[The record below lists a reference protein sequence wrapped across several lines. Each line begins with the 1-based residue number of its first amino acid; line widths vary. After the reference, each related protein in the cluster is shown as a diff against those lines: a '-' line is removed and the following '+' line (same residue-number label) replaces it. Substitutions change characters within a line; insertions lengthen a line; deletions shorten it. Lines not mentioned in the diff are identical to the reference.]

1 MTELGIEY
9 ITLLLF
15 VGLLLTIFL
24 GVPLAFALGT
34 VSLVA
39 TYFFWGPASL
49 FLVGSKIADM
59 IFNYTLISV
68 PFFLFMANVLA
79 KSGIAD
85 DFYDA
90 MYKWMG
96 PLRGGLAIGTVI
108 ICALIAAMS
117 GVSAVGVVT
126 MGTIALPAMLKRGYD
141 KNIAVGTILSGGAL
155 GQLIPPSLL
164 AIIFSSMANLSV
176 GKMFLAGATPG
187 LLLMGLFIVYVAI
200 RCGIN
205 KDLGPPIPIEER
217 RQITLRDKLVSLKV
231 VLPATLLVLGVL
243 GSLFAGIASPTESAA
258 VGAFGSLLVA
268 AGNRR
273 LTLEALKDACRQTL
287 LSSTMV
293 MWIAI
298 SSLLFVSVY
307 AGLGGDQ
314 FVKDLIEI
322 AGVGKWQVIF
332 AMMLIIFLL
341 GMIMDPVGIIFLTV
355 PIFLPIVETMGFNP
369 IWFGALVIINLE
381 MAYLTPPFGYNL
393 FILKSVAPKSIL
405 TIDLYRAVPPF
416 VALQALGLLLCIAF
430 PEIITWLP
438 EALLP

>member
-1 MTELGIEY
+1 MPEMGIEM
-9 ITLLLF
+9 ITLLAF
-15 VGLLLTIFL
+15 AGLLITIFL
-24 GVPLAFALGT
+24 GVPLVFALGS
-34 VSLVA
+34 VALVT

-49 FLVGSKIADM
+49 FLIGNKIVGM
-59 IFNYTLISV
+59 IFNHTLISI

-79 KSGIAD
+79 RSGIAD

-96 PLRGGLAIGTVI
+96 PLRGGLAMGTVI

-141 KNIAVGTILSGGAL
+141 KNIAAGTILAGGAL

-200 RCGIN
+200 RCSLN
-205 KDLGPPIPIEER
+205 PRLGPPLAPEER
-217 RQITLRDKLVSLKV
+217 RSITLKDKLVSLKV
-231 VLPATLLVLGVL
+231 VLPATLLVAGVL

-258 VGAFGSLLVA
+258 VGALGSLLVA
-268 AGNRR
+268 AANRR
-273 LTLEALKDACRQTL
+273 LTWEALLASCRQTL
-287 LSSTMV
+287 ISSTMV
-293 MWIAI
+293 IWIAV
-298 SSLLFVSVY
+298 SSLMFVSVY
-307 AGLGGDQ
+307 AGLGGDS
-314 FVKDLIEI
+314 FVREVIEI
-322 AGVGKWQVIF
+322 AGVGRWEVVI
-332 AMMLIIFLL
+332 AMMVVIFLL

-355 PIFLPIVETMGFNP
+355 PIFLPIVESLGFDP

-393 FILKSVAPKSIL
+393 FILKSVAPRDVTTL
-405 TIDLYRAVPPF
+405 DLYKAVPAF
-416 VALQALGLLLCIAF
+416 VALQAAGLALCILF
-430 PEIITWLP
+430 PEVITWLP
-438 EALLP
+438 EALFP

>member
-1 MTELGIEY
+1 MTDVGIEV
-9 ITLLLF
+9 ITLLAF
-15 VGLLLTIFL
+15 GGLLITVFL
-24 GVPLAFALGT
+24 GIPLVFALGC
-34 VSLVA
+34 VA
-39 TYFFWGPASL
+39 LIITYFFWGPASL
-49 FLVGSKIADM
+49 YLVGNQIVGM
-59 IFNYTLISV
+59 IFNHTLISV

-79 KSGIAD
+79 RSGIAE

-96 PLRGGLAIGTVI
+96 PLRGGLAIGTII

-126 MGTIALPAMLKRGYD
+126 MGTIALPAMLNRRYD
-141 KNIAVGTILSGGAL
+141 KSIATGTILAGGAL

-187 LLLMGLFIVYVAI
+187 ILLVGLFILYVAI
-200 RCGIN
+200 RCGLN
-205 KDLGPPIPIEER
+205 KDLGPPLSLEER
-217 RQITLRDKLVSLKV
+217 RSITLRDKLVSLKV
-231 VLPATLLVLGVL
+231 VLPATLLVMGVL

-258 VGAFGSLLVA
+258 VGALGSLLVA

-273 LTLEALKDACRQTL
+273 LTWEGVMAACRQTL
-287 LSSTMV
+287 ITSTMV
-293 MWIAI
+293 IWIAV

-307 AGLGGDQ
+307 AGLGGDA
-314 FVKDLIEI
+314 FIRETLEV
-322 AGVGKWQVIF
+322 AGVGRWEVLLV
-332 AMMLIIFLL
+332 MMLIIFLL

-355 PIFLPIVETMGFNP
+355 PIFLPIVESLGFDP

-393 FILKSVAPKSIL
+393 FILKSVAPKNVS
-405 TIDLYRAVPPF
+405 TIDLYKAVPPF
-416 VALQALGLLLCIAF
+416 VALQALGLAICIAF
-430 PEIITWLP
+430 PEVITWLP
-438 EALLP
+438 YTLLP